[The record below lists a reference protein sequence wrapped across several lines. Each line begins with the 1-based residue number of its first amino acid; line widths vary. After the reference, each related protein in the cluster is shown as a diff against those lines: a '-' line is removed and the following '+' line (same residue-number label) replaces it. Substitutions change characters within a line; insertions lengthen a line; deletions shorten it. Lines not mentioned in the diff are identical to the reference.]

1 MLANVITATRMA
13 AAGAMLAFD
22 PAEPA
27 FWLLYAWCGASD
39 MADGPIA
46 RKLNEESAFGARL
59 DSVSDLAF
67 AATCCCSLLPRCDLT
82 LWLIALIALLA
93 VSKTLIFVLRLGK
106 GYDPKHVHSA
116 ENKAVGLLCSSRS
129 PCSSSPVRASW
140 RCLPAFYLLIRSFG
154 NGAPFA
160 QTRRIDPHPTLE

>member
-116 ENKAVGLLCSSRS
+116 ENKAVGLAVFVTLPVLFLTRTSIVALPACILSAYSILREWRA
-129 PCSSSPVRASW
+129 VRANAPH
-140 RCLPAFYLLIRSFG
+140 RPASD
-154 NGAPFA
+154 A
-160 QTRRIDPHPTLE
+160 